1 MLQRMLR
8 NNLLS
13 IVDISSVILYLI
25 LILVSFFIDC
35 YIHRIYCSFL
45 FRKETNLKND
55 FKERSFTI
63 FIFNRKKS

>member
-35 YIHRIYCSFL
+35 YIHRVYCSFL
-45 FRKETNLKND
+45 FRKETNLKS